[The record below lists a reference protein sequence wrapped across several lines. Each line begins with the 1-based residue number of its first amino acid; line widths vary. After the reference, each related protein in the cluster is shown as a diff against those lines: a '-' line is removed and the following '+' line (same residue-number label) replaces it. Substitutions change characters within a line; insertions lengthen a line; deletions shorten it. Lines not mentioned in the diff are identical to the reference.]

1 MEDQAVKER
10 EEYAEDLSGAEYLSL
25 NDREKKA
32 GYNGVPHRPTRPA
45 RDKPLHGCARAARR
59 KMVFGQCSR
68 HARRVAG
75 APGAFAETRLA
86 RGHMGS

>member
-45 RDKPLHGCARAARR
+45 RDKQLRAARS
-59 KMVFGQCSR
+59 GER
-68 HARRVAG
+68 HKREEDAG
-75 APGAFAETRLA
+75 
-86 RGHMGS
+86 

>member
-1 MEDQAVKER
+1 MENQAVKER

-45 RDKPLHGCARAARR
+45 RDKQLRAVRSGER
-59 KMVFGQCSR
+59 PKREQD
-68 HARRVAG
+68 AG
-75 APGAFAETRLA
+75 
-86 RGHMGS
+86 

>member
-1 MEDQAVKER
+1 MENQAVEAR

-45 RDKPLHGCARAARR
+45 RDKQLRAVRSGER
-59 KMVFGQCSR
+59 PKREQD
-68 HARRVAG
+68 AG
-75 APGAFAETRLA
+75 
-86 RGHMGS
+86 

>member
-45 RDKPLHGCARAARR
+45 RDKQIRAVRS
-59 KMVFGQCSR
+59 GER
-68 HARRVAG
+68 HKGAVDAG
-75 APGAFAETRLA
+75 
-86 RGHMGS
+86 

>member
-1 MEDQAVKER
+1 MENQAVKER

-45 RDKPLHGCARAARR
+45 RDKQLRAARSGER
-59 KMVFGQCSR
+59 P
-68 HARRVAG
+68 RREQDAG
-75 APGAFAETRLA
+75 
-86 RGHMGS
+86 